1 MDNKRRGLFI
11 LLAVVLIIAGTVGGY
26 LTGNF
31 LVTLRVSPRKLRR
44 SMPMV
49 LKNRYPFPITAIR
62 R

>member
-44 SMPMV
+44 SMPW
-49 LKNRYPFPITAIR
+49 Y
-62 R
+62 